1 MKKHNKIKEEEL
13 VRQNF
18 FMTPYALYR
27 NPAYKGLSNDA
38 KTLYALMLD
47 RVNLSVKNR
56 GDWTDENGEVYCYF
70 TVESAM
76 EFLEKSKQY
85 IIKLKKELHD
95 FGLLLEIKQGL
106 NKPNRIYPLKIDVS
120 RRYSEKTSGSIKNAR
135 KYTRETSGG
144 LSQGLL
150 EERERDSNHTELNHT
165 NINHTEMPSAA
176 DSGNTLYSIGSHEGQ
191 ISATADFQTEFNVF
205 KYYQERIG
213 VLDGFQS
220 QQLKEYQDIDGME
233 PELVKVAIDKAADNS
248 KRSFRYIEAILKNW
262 AQNGIKTV
270 VQQEEDQRQFE
281 NSKNP
286 VDRHKPFLTRP
297 QSNGKAKFG
306 PACGKY

>member
-150 EERERDSNHTELNHT
+150 EERERDSNHTNINHT
-165 NINHTEMPSAA
+165 NINHTEIPSAA
-176 DSGNTLYSIGSHEGQ
+176 DSGNTLYSIGAENN
-191 ISATADFQTEFNVF
+191 SAAADFNVYE
-205 KYYQERIG
+205 YYQERIG
-213 VLDGFQS
+213 LLDGFQF
-220 QQLKEYQDIDGME
+220 QQLKAYRDLDGLE
-233 PELVKVAIDKAADNS
+233 TELIKIAIDKAADNS
-248 KRSFRYIEAILKNW
+248 KRSFRYVESILKNW
-262 AQNGIKTV
+262 VQNGIRTV
-270 VQQEEDQRQFE
+270 ARQQGDQREFE
-281 NSKNP
+281 NSKNT
-286 VDRHKPFLTRP
+286 VDRHKTFLTRP

>member
-150 EERERDSNHTELNHT
+150 EERERDSNHTNINHT
-165 NINHTEMPSAA
+165 NINHTEIPSAA
-176 DSGNTLYSIGSHEGQ
+176 DSGNTLYSIGAENN
-191 ISATADFQTEFNVF
+191 SATADFNVYE
-205 KYYQERIG
+205 YYQERIG
-213 VLDGFQS
+213 LLDGFQF
-220 QQLKEYQDIDGME
+220 QQLKAYRDLDGLE
-233 PELVKVAIDKAADNS
+233 TELIKIAIDKAADNP
-248 KRSFRYIEAILKNW
+248 KRSFRYVESILKNW
-262 AQNGIKTV
+262 VQNGIRTV
-270 VQQEEDQRQFE
+270 ARQQEDQREFE
-281 NSKNP
+281 NSKNT
-286 VDRHKPFLTRP
+286 VDRHKPFLTKPRN
-297 QSNGKAKFG
+297 NGKAKFG

>member
-150 EERERDSNHTELNHT
+150 EERERDSNHTNINHT
-165 NINHTEMPSAA
+165 NINHTEIPSAA
-176 DSGNTLYSIGSHEGQ
+176 DSGNTLYRIGAENN
-191 ISATADFQTEFNVF
+191 SATADFNVYE
-205 KYYQERIG
+205 YYQERIG
-213 VLDGFQS
+213 LLDGFQF
-220 QQLKEYQDIDGME
+220 QQLKAYRDLDGLE
-233 PELVKVAIDKAADNS
+233 TELIKIAIDKAADNS
-248 KRSFRYIEAILKNW
+248 KRSFRYVESILKNW
-262 AQNGIKTV
+262 VQNGIRTV
-270 VQQEEDQRQFE
+270 ARQQEDQREFE
-281 NSKNP
+281 NSKNT

>member
-70 TVESAM
+70 KVESAM

-150 EERERDSNHTELNHT
+150 EERERDSNHTNINHT
-165 NINHTEMPSAA
+165 NINHTEIPSAA
-176 DSGNTLYSIGSHEGQ
+176 DSGNTLYSIGAENN
-191 ISATADFQTEFNVF
+191 SATADFNVYE
-205 KYYQERIG
+205 YYQERIG
-213 VLDGFQS
+213 LLDGFQF
-220 QQLKEYQDIDGME
+220 QQLKAYRDLDGLE
-233 PELVKVAIDKAADNS
+233 TELIKIAIDKAADNS
-248 KRSFRYIEAILKNW
+248 KRSFRYVESILKNW
-262 AQNGIKTV
+262 VQNGIRTV
-270 VQQEEDQRQFE
+270 ARQQEDQREFE
-281 NSKNP
+281 NSKNT
-286 VDRHKPFLTRP
+286 VDRHKPFLTKPRN
-297 QSNGKAKFG
+297 NGKAKFG

>member
-144 LSQGLL
+144 LAQGLL

-165 NINHTEMPSAA
+165 EIPSAA
-176 DSGNTLYSIGSHEGQ
+176 DSGNTLYSIGAENN
-191 ISATADFQTEFNVF
+191 SATADFNVYE
-205 KYYQERIG
+205 YYQERIG
-213 VLDGFQS
+213 LLDGFQF
-220 QQLKEYQDIDGME
+220 QQLKAYRDLDGLE
-233 PELVKVAIDKAADNS
+233 TELIKIAIDKAADNS
-248 KRSFRYIEAILKNW
+248 KRSFGYVNSILKSW

-270 VQQEEDQRQFE
+270 AQQREEQNNYASNKP
-281 NSKNP
+281 NS
-286 VDRHKPFLTRP
+286 DKP
-297 QSNGKAKFG
+297 KFG
-306 PACGKY
+306 PACSKY

>member
-150 EERERDSNHTELNHT
+150 EERERDSNHTNINHT
-165 NINHTEMPSAA
+165 NINHTEIPSAA
-176 DSGNTLYSIGSHEGQ
+176 DSGNTLYSIGAENN
-191 ISATADFQTEFNVF
+191 SATADFNVYE
-205 KYYQERIG
+205 YYQERIG
-213 VLDGFQS
+213 LLDGFQF
-220 QQLKEYQDIDGME
+220 QQLKAYRDLDGLE
-233 PELVKVAIDKAADNS
+233 TELIKIAIDKAADNS
-248 KRSFRYIEAILKNW
+248 KRSFRYVESILKNW
-262 AQNGIKTV
+262 VQNGIRTV
-270 VQQEEDQRQFE
+270 ARQQEDQREFE
-281 NSKNP
+281 NSKNT
-286 VDRHKPFLTRP
+286 VDRHKPFLTKPRN
-297 QSNGKAKFG
+297 NGKAKFG

>member
-56 GDWTDENGEVYCYF
+56 GDWADENGEVYCYF

-165 NINHTEMPSAA
+165 NINHTEIPSAA
-176 DSGNTLYSIGSHEGQ
+176 DSGNTLYSIGAENN
-191 ISATADFQTEFNVF
+191 SATADFNVYE
-205 KYYQERIG
+205 YYQERIG
-213 VLDGFQS
+213 LLDGFQF
-220 QQLKEYQDIDGME
+220 QQLKAYRDLDGLE
-233 PELVKVAIDKAADNS
+233 TELIKIAIDKAADNS
-248 KRSFRYIEAILKNW
+248 KRSFRYVESILKNW
-262 AQNGIKTV
+262 VQNGIRTV
-270 VQQEEDQRQFE
+270 ARQQEDQREFE
-281 NSKNP
+281 NSKNT

-306 PACGKY
+306 PACSKY

>member
-95 FGLLLEIKQGL
+95 FGLLLETKQGL

-165 NINHTEMPSAA
+165 NINHTEIPSAA
-176 DSGNTLYSIGSHEGQ
+176 DSGNTLYSIGAENN
-191 ISATADFQTEFNVF
+191 SATADFNVYE
-205 KYYQERIG
+205 YYQERIG
-213 VLDGFQS
+213 LLDGFQF
-220 QQLKEYQDIDGME
+220 QQLKAYRDLDGLE
-233 PELVKVAIDKAADNS
+233 TELIKIAIDKAADNS
-248 KRSFRYIEAILKNW
+248 KRSFRYVESILKNW
-262 AQNGIKTV
+262 VQNGIRTV
-270 VQQEEDQRQFE
+270 ARQQEDQREFE
-281 NSKNP
+281 NSKNT
-286 VDRHKPFLTRP
+286 VDRHKPFLTKPRN
-297 QSNGKAKFG
+297 NGKAKFG

>member
-1 MKKHNKIKEEEL
+1 MRKHNKIKEEEL

-95 FGLLLEIKQGL
+95 FGLLLEVKQGL

-144 LSQGLL
+144 TSQVLL
-150 EERERDSNHTELNHT
+150 EERERNSNHTELNHT
-165 NINHTEMPSAA
+165 ELKHTEIPSAA
-176 DSGNTLYSIGSHEGQ
+176 DSGNTLYSIESHEKQ
-191 ISATADFQTEFNVF
+191 NSATADFNIYE
-205 KYYQERIG
+205 YYQERIG
-213 VLDGFQS
+213 ILDGFQL
-220 QQLKEYQDIDGME
+220 QTIEQHQAIDGME
-233 PELVKVAIDKAADNS
+233 PELIKIAIDKAADNS
-248 KRSFRYIEAILKNW
+248 KRSFRYVESILKNW
-262 AQNGIKTV
+262 AQNGIRTV
-270 VQQEEDQRQFE
+270 ARQQEDQRQFE
-281 NSKNP
+281 NSKNT

-297 QSNGKAKFG
+297 RNNGKAKFG

>member
-47 RVNLSVKNR
+47 RVNLSVENR

-150 EERERDSNHTELNHT
+150 EERERDSNHTNINHT
-165 NINHTEMPSAA
+165 NINHTEIPSAA
-176 DSGNTLYSIGSHEGQ
+176 DSGNTLYSIGAENN
-191 ISATADFQTEFNVF
+191 SATADFNVYE
-205 KYYQERIG
+205 YYQERIG
-213 VLDGFQS
+213 LLDGFQF
-220 QQLKEYQDIDGME
+220 QQLKAYRDLDGLE
-233 PELVKVAIDKAADNS
+233 TELIKIAIDKAADNS
-248 KRSFRYIEAILKNW
+248 KRSFRYVESILKNW
-262 AQNGIKTV
+262 VQNGIRTV
-270 VQQEEDQRQFE
+270 ARQQEDQREFE
-281 NSKNP
+281 NSKNT
-286 VDRHKPFLTRP
+286 VDRHKPFLTKPRN
-297 QSNGKAKFG
+297 NGKAKFG

>member
-165 NINHTEMPSAA
+165 NINHTEIPSAA
-176 DSGNTLYSIGSHEGQ
+176 DSGNTLYSIGAENN
-191 ISATADFQTEFNVF
+191 SATADFNVYE
-205 KYYQERIG
+205 YYQERIG
-213 VLDGFQS
+213 LLDGFQF
-220 QQLKEYQDIDGME
+220 QQLKAYRDLDGLE
-233 PELVKVAIDKAADNS
+233 TELIKIAIDKAADNS
-248 KRSFRYIEAILKNW
+248 KRSFRYVESILKKW
-262 AQNGIKTV
+262 VQNGIRTV
-270 VQQEEDQRQFE
+270 ARQQEDQREFE
-281 NSKNP
+281 NSKNT

>member
-165 NINHTEMPSAA
+165 NINHTEIPSAA
-176 DSGNTLYSIGSHEGQ
+176 DSGNTLYSIGAENN
-191 ISATADFQTEFNVF
+191 SATADFNVYE
-205 KYYQERIG
+205 YYQERIG
-213 VLDGFQS
+213 LLDGFQF
-220 QQLKEYQDIDGME
+220 QQLKAYRDLDGLE
-233 PELVKVAIDKAADNS
+233 TELIKIAIDKAADNS
-248 KRSFRYIEAILKNW
+248 KRSFRYVESILKNW
-262 AQNGIKTV
+262 VQNGIRTV
-270 VQQEEDQRQFE
+270 ARQQEDQREFE
-281 NSKNP
+281 NSKNT
-286 VDRHKPFLTRP
+286 VDRHKPFLTKPRN
-297 QSNGKAKFG
+297 NGKAKFG

>member
-165 NINHTEMPSAA
+165 NINHTEIPSAA
-176 DSGNTLYSIGSHEGQ
+176 DSGNTLYSIGAENN
-191 ISATADFQTEFNVF
+191 SATADFNVYE
-205 KYYQERIG
+205 YYQERIG
-213 VLDGFQS
+213 LLDGFQF
-220 QQLKEYQDIDGME
+220 QQFKAYRDLDGLE
-233 PELVKVAIDKAADNS
+233 TELIKIAIDKAADNS
-248 KRSFRYIEAILKNW
+248 KRSFRYVESILKNW
-262 AQNGIKTV
+262 VQNGIRTV
-270 VQQEEDQRQFE
+270 ARQQEDQREFE
-281 NSKNP
+281 NSKNT
-286 VDRHKPFLTRP
+286 VDRHKPFLTKPRN
-297 QSNGKAKFG
+297 NGKAKFG

>member
-1 MKKHNKIKEEEL
+1 
-13 VRQNF
+13 
-18 FMTPYALYR
+18 MTPYALYR

-120 RRYSEKTSGSIKNAR
+120 RRYSEKASGSIKNAR

-165 NINHTEMPSAA
+165 NINHTEIPSAA
-176 DSGNTLYSIGSHEGQ
+176 DSGNTLYSIGAENN
-191 ISATADFQTEFNVF
+191 SATADFNVYE
-205 KYYQERIG
+205 YYQERIG
-213 VLDGFQS
+213 LLDGFQF
-220 QQLKEYQDIDGME
+220 QQLKAYRDLDGLE
-233 PELVKVAIDKAADNS
+233 TELIKIAIDKAADNS
-248 KRSFRYIEAILKNW
+248 KRSFRYVESILKNW
-262 AQNGIKTV
+262 VQNGIRTV
-270 VQQEEDQRQFE
+270 ARQQEDQREFE
-281 NSKNP
+281 NSKNT
-286 VDRHKPFLTRP
+286 VDRHKPFLTKPRN
-297 QSNGKAKFG
+297 NGKAKFG

>member
-165 NINHTEMPSAA
+165 NINHTEIPSAA
-176 DSGNTLYSIGSHEGQ
+176 DSGNTLYSIGAENN
-191 ISATADFQTEFNVF
+191 SATADFNVYE
-205 KYYQERIG
+205 YYQERIG
-213 VLDGFQS
+213 LLDGFQF
-220 QQLKEYQDIDGME
+220 QQLKAYRDLDGLE
-233 PELVKVAIDKAADNS
+233 TELIKIAIDKAADNS
-248 KRSFRYIEAILKNW
+248 KRSFRYVESILKNW
-262 AQNGIKTV
+262 VQNGIRTV
-270 VQQEEDQRQFE
+270 ARQQEDQREFE
-281 NSKNP
+281 NSKNT
-286 VDRHKPFLTRP
+286 VDRHKPFLTKPRN
-297 QSNGKAKFG
+297 NGKAKFG
-306 PACGKY
+306 PACSKY

>member
-27 NPAYKGLSNDA
+27 NPVYKGLSNDA

-95 FGLLLEIKQGL
+95 FGLLLEVKQGL

-120 RRYSEKTSGSIKNAR
+120 RRYSEKTSGSIKNIR
-135 KYTRETSGG
+135 KSPIGTPGG
-144 LSQGLL
+144 TCQELL
-150 EERERDSNHTELNHT
+150 EEHERNSNHTELNHT
-165 NINHTEMPSAA
+165 NINHTETPSAA
-176 DSGNTLYSIGSHEGQ
+176 DSGNTLYSIGAENN
-191 ISATADFQTEFNVF
+191 SATADFNIFD
-205 KYYQERIG
+205 YYQNRIG
-213 VLDGFQS
+213 LLDGFQL
-220 QQLKEYQDIDGME
+220 QQIEAYQAIEGME
-233 PELVKVAIDKAADNS
+233 TELIKIAIDKAADNS
-248 KRSFRYIEAILKNW
+248 KRSFNYVNSILKSW

-270 VQQEEDQRQFE
+270 AQQTEEQRNFEGRKNTDDQ
-281 NSKNP
+281 P
-286 VDRHKPFLTRP
+286 V
-297 QSNGKAKFG
+297 KFG
-306 PACGKY
+306 PACSKY

>member
-165 NINHTEMPSAA
+165 NINHTEIPSAA
-176 DSGNTLYSIGSHEGQ
+176 DSGNTLYSIGAENN
-191 ISATADFQTEFNVF
+191 SATADFNVYE
-205 KYYQERIG
+205 YYQERIG
-213 VLDGFQS
+213 LLDGFQF
-220 QQLKEYQDIDGME
+220 QQLKAYRDLDGLE
-233 PELVKVAIDKAADNS
+233 TELIKIAIDKAADNS
-248 KRSFRYIEAILKNW
+248 KRSFRYVESILKNW
-262 AQNGIKTV
+262 VQNGIRTV
-270 VQQEEDQRQFE
+270 ARQQEDQREFE
-281 NSKNP
+281 NSKNT

-297 QSNGKAKFG
+297 QNNGKAKFG

>member
-1 MKKHNKIKEEEL
+1 MRKHNKIKEEEL

-76 EFLEKSKQY
+76 EFLEKSKPY

-95 FGLLLEIKQGL
+95 FGLLLEVNQGL

-120 RRYSEKTSGSIKNAR
+120 RRYTELTSGSKKNTR
-135 KYTRETSGG
+135 KSTRVTSGG
-144 LSQGLL
+144 NSRLPL
-150 EERERDSNHTELNHT
+150 EVTENDSNHTELNHT

-176 DSGNTLYSIGSHEGQ
+176 DSGNTLYSIESHEKQ
-191 ISATADFQTEFNVF
+191 NSATADFNIYE
-205 KYYQERIG
+205 YYQERIG
-213 VLDGFQS
+213 LLDGFQF
-220 QQLKEYQDIDGME
+220 QQFKDYQNIDGME
-233 PELVKVAIDKAADNS
+233 TELIKIAIDKAADNS
-248 KRSFRYIEAILKNW
+248 KRSFRYVESILKNW
-262 AQNGIKTV
+262 AQNGIRTV
-270 VQQEEDQRQFE
+270 AQQKEDQRQFE
-281 NSKNP
+281 NSKNA

>member
-1 MKKHNKIKEEEL
+1 
-13 VRQNF
+13 
-18 FMTPYALYR
+18 
-27 NPAYKGLSNDA
+27 
-38 KTLYALMLD
+38 
-47 RVNLSVKNR
+47 
-56 GDWTDENGEVYCYF
+56 
-70 TVESAM
+70 M

-165 NINHTEMPSAA
+165 NINHTEIPSAA
-176 DSGNTLYSIGSHEGQ
+176 DSGNTLYSIGAENN
-191 ISATADFQTEFNVF
+191 SATADFNVYE
-205 KYYQERIG
+205 YYQERIG
-213 VLDGFQS
+213 LLDGFQF
-220 QQLKEYQDIDGME
+220 QQLKAYRDLDGLE
-233 PELVKVAIDKAADNS
+233 TELIKIAIDKAADNS
-248 KRSFRYIEAILKNW
+248 KRSFRYVESILKNW
-262 AQNGIKTV
+262 VQNGIRTV
-270 VQQEEDQRQFE
+270 ARQQEDQREFE
-281 NSKNP
+281 NSKNT

>member
-165 NINHTEMPSAA
+165 NINHTEIPSAA
-176 DSGNTLYSIGSHEGQ
+176 DSGNTLYSIGAENN
-191 ISATADFQTEFNVF
+191 SATADFNVYE
-205 KYYQERIG
+205 YYQERIG
-213 VLDGFQS
+213 LLDGFQF
-220 QQLKEYQDIDGME
+220 QQLKAYRDLDGLE
-233 PELVKVAIDKAADNS
+233 TELIKIAIDKAADNS
-248 KRSFRYIEAILKNW
+248 KRSFGYVNSILKSW

-270 VQQEEDQRQFE
+270 AQQQEDQREFE
-281 NSKNP
+281 NSKNT
-286 VDRHKPFLTRP
+286 VDRHKPFLTKPRN
-297 QSNGKAKFG
+297 NGKAKFG

>member
-165 NINHTEMPSAA
+165 NINHTETPSAA
-176 DSGNTLYSIGSHEGQ
+176 DSGNTLYSIGAENN
-191 ISATADFQTEFNVF
+191 SATADFNVYE
-205 KYYQERIG
+205 YYQERIG
-213 VLDGFQS
+213 LLDGFQF
-220 QQLKEYQDIDGME
+220 QQLKAYRDLDGLE
-233 PELVKVAIDKAADNS
+233 TELIKIAIDKAADNS
-248 KRSFRYIEAILKNW
+248 KRSFRYVESILKNW
-262 AQNGIKTV
+262 VQNGIRTV
-270 VQQEEDQRQFE
+270 ARQQEDQRQFE
-281 NSKNP
+281 NSKNT
-286 VDRHKPFLTRP
+286 VDRHKPFLTKPRN
-297 QSNGKAKFG
+297 NGKAKFG

>member
-1 MKKHNKIKEEEL
+1 MLDKI
-13 VRQNF
+13 F

-165 NINHTEMPSAA
+165 NINHTEIPSAA
-176 DSGNTLYSIGSHEGQ
+176 DSGNTLYSIGAENN
-191 ISATADFQTEFNVF
+191 SATADFNVYE
-205 KYYQERIG
+205 YYQERIG
-213 VLDGFQS
+213 LLDGFQF
-220 QQLKEYQDIDGME
+220 QQLKAYRDLDGLE
-233 PELVKVAIDKAADNS
+233 TELIKIAIDKAADNS
-248 KRSFRYIEAILKNW
+248 KRSFRYVESILKNW
-262 AQNGIKTV
+262 VQNGIRTV
-270 VQQEEDQRQFE
+270 ARQQEDQREFE
-281 NSKNP
+281 NSKNT
-286 VDRHKPFLTRP
+286 VDRHKPFLTKPRN
-297 QSNGKAKFG
+297 NGKAKFG

>member
-165 NINHTEMPSAA
+165 NINHTEIPSAA
-176 DSGNTLYSIGSHEGQ
+176 DSGNTLYSIGAENN
-191 ISATADFQTEFNVF
+191 SATADFNVYE
-205 KYYQERIG
+205 YYQERIG
-213 VLDGFQS
+213 LLDGFQF
-220 QQLKEYQDIDGME
+220 QQLKAYRDLDGLE
-233 PELVKVAIDKAADNS
+233 TELIKIAIDKAADNS
-248 KRSFRYIEAILKNW
+248 KRSFRYVESILKNW
-262 AQNGIKTV
+262 VQNGIRTV
-270 VQQEEDQRQFE
+270 ARQQEDQREFE
-281 NSKNP
+281 NSKNT

>member
-38 KTLYALMLD
+38 KILYALMLD

-144 LSQGLL
+144 LPQGLL

-176 DSGNTLYSIGSHEGQ
+176 DSGNTLYSIGAENN
-191 ISATADFQTEFNVF
+191 SATADFNVYE
-205 KYYQERIG
+205 YYQERIG
-213 VLDGFQS
+213 LLDGFQF

-281 NSKNP
+281 NSKNT

>member
-165 NINHTEMPSAA
+165 NINHTEIPSAA
-176 DSGNTLYSIGSHEGQ
+176 DSGNTLYSIGAENN
-191 ISATADFQTEFNVF
+191 SATADFNVYE
-205 KYYQERIG
+205 YYQERIG
-213 VLDGFQS
+213 LLDGFQF
-220 QQLKEYQDIDGME
+220 QQLKAYRDLDGLE
-233 PELVKVAIDKAADNS
+233 TELIKIAIDKAADNS
-248 KRSFRYIEAILKNW
+248 KRSFRYVESILKNW
-262 AQNGIKTV
+262 VQNGIRTV
-270 VQQEEDQRQFE
+270 ARQQEDQREFE
-281 NSKNP
+281 NSKNT

-306 PACGKY
+306 PACSKY

>member
-165 NINHTEMPSAA
+165 NINHTEIPSAA
-176 DSGNTLYSIGSHEGQ
+176 DSGNTLYSIGAENN
-191 ISATADFQTEFNVF
+191 SATADFNVYE
-205 KYYQERIG
+205 YYQERIG
-213 VLDGFQS
+213 LLDGFQF
-220 QQLKEYQDIDGME
+220 QQLKAYRDLDGLE
-233 PELVKVAIDKAADNS
+233 TELIKIAIDKAADNS
-248 KRSFRYIEAILKNW
+248 KRSFRYVESILKNW
-262 AQNGIKTV
+262 VQNGIRTV
-270 VQQEEDQRQFE
+270 ARQQEDQREFE
-281 NSKNP
+281 NSKNT

-297 QSNGKAKFG
+297 QTNGKAKFG

>member
-1 MKKHNKIKEEEL
+1 
-13 VRQNF
+13 
-18 FMTPYALYR
+18 MTPYALYR
-27 NPAYKGLSNDA
+27 NPVYKGLSNDA

-95 FGLLLEIKQGL
+95 FGLLLEVKQGL

-144 LSQGLL
+144 LSQELL
-150 EERERDSNHTELNHT
+150 EGCEGDSNHTELNHT
-165 NINHTEMPSAA
+165 ELNHTEIPSAA
-176 DSGNTLYSIGSHEGQ
+176 DSGNTLYSIGAKNNQ
-191 ISATADFQTEFNVF
+191 TATADNQSSFNFVD
-205 KYYQERIG
+205 YYQGKIGMMDGSQFQRIKSYIF
-213 VLDGFQS
+213 D
-220 QQLKEYQDIDGME
+220 EGME
-233 PELVKVAIDKAADNS
+233 PELIKVAIDKAADNS
-248 KRSFRYIEAILKNW
+248 KRTFRYIEAILKNW

-281 NSKNP
+281 NSKNA

-306 PACGKY
+306 PACSKY

>member
-1 MKKHNKIKEEEL
+1 MKYRKEDFGGL
-13 VRQNF
+13 TF
-18 FMTPYALYR
+18 FAMPYALFG
-27 NPAYKGLSNDA
+27 NPTYKGLSNDA
-38 KTLYALMLD
+38 KVLYGLMMD
-47 RVNLSVKNR
+47 RINLSIKNQE
-56 GDWTDENGEVYCYF
+56 DWTDENGEVYCYF
-70 TVESAM
+70 SVETAM
-76 EFLEKSKQY
+76 EFLGKSNRY

-95 FGLLLEIKQGL
+95 FGLLLEARQGL
-106 NKPNRIYPLKIDVS
+106 NKPNRIYPLKIDIS
-120 RRYSEKTSGSIKNAR
+120 RKCTRVTSGSAR
-135 KYTRETSGG
+135 KS
-144 LSQGLL
+144 LL
-150 EERERDSNHTELNHT
+150 EVHESHSNHTELNHT

-191 ISATADFQTEFNVF
+191 ISATADFRTEFNVF

-281 NSKNP
+281 NSKNT

>member
-150 EERERDSNHTELNHT
+150 EERERDSNHTNINHT
-165 NINHTEMPSAA
+165 NINHTEIPSAA
-176 DSGNTLYSIGSHEGQ
+176 DSGNTLYSIGAENN
-191 ISATADFQTEFNVF
+191 SATADFNVYE
-205 KYYQERIG
+205 YYQERIG
-213 VLDGFQS
+213 LLDGFQF
-220 QQLKEYQDIDGME
+220 QQLKAYRDLDGLE
-233 PELVKVAIDKAADNS
+233 TELIKIAIDKAADNS
-248 KRSFRYIEAILKNW
+248 KRSFRYVESILKNW
-262 AQNGIKTV
+262 VQNGIRTV
-270 VQQEEDQRQFE
+270 ARQQEDQREFE
-281 NSKNP
+281 NSKNT

>member
-135 KYTRETSGG
+135 KYARETSGG

-165 NINHTEMPSAA
+165 NINHTEIPSAA
-176 DSGNTLYSIGSHEGQ
+176 DSGNTLYSIGAENN
-191 ISATADFQTEFNVF
+191 SATADFNVYE
-205 KYYQERIG
+205 YYQERIG
-213 VLDGFQS
+213 LLDGFQF
-220 QQLKEYQDIDGME
+220 QQLKAYRDLDGLE
-233 PELVKVAIDKAADNS
+233 TELIKIAIDKAADNS
-248 KRSFRYIEAILKNW
+248 KRSFRYVESILKNW
-262 AQNGIKTV
+262 VQNGIRTV
-270 VQQEEDQRQFE
+270 ARQQEDQREFE
-281 NSKNP
+281 NSKNT

>member
-106 NKPNRIYPLKIDVS
+106 KKPNRIYPLKIDVS

-165 NINHTEMPSAA
+165 NINHTEIPSAA
-176 DSGNTLYSIGSHEGQ
+176 DSGNTLYSIGAENN
-191 ISATADFQTEFNVF
+191 SATADFNVYE
-205 KYYQERIG
+205 YYQERIG
-213 VLDGFQS
+213 LLDGFQF
-220 QQLKEYQDIDGME
+220 QQLKAYRDLDGLE
-233 PELVKVAIDKAADNS
+233 TELIKIAIDKAADNS
-248 KRSFRYIEAILKNW
+248 KRSFRYVESILKNW
-262 AQNGIKTV
+262 VQNGIRTV
-270 VQQEEDQRQFE
+270 ARQQEDQREFE
-281 NSKNP
+281 NSKNT
-286 VDRHKPFLTRP
+286 VDRHKPSLTKPRN
-297 QSNGKAKFG
+297 NGKAKFG

>member
-13 VRQNF
+13 VRQDF

-150 EERERDSNHTELNHT
+150 EERERDSNHTNINHT
-165 NINHTEMPSAA
+165 NINHTEIPSAA
-176 DSGNTLYSIGSHEGQ
+176 DSGNTLYSIGAENN
-191 ISATADFQTEFNVF
+191 SATADFNVYE
-205 KYYQERIG
+205 YYQERIG
-213 VLDGFQS
+213 LLDGFQF
-220 QQLKEYQDIDGME
+220 QQLKAYRDLDGLE
-233 PELVKVAIDKAADNS
+233 TELIKIAIDKAADNS
-248 KRSFRYIEAILKNW
+248 KRSFRYVESILKNW
-262 AQNGIKTV
+262 VQNGIRTV
-270 VQQEEDQRQFE
+270 ARQQEDQREFE
-281 NSKNP
+281 NSKNT
-286 VDRHKPFLTRP
+286 VDRHKPFLTKPRN
-297 QSNGKAKFG
+297 NGKAKFG

>member
-56 GDWTDENGEVYCYF
+56 GDWTDENDEVYCYF

-144 LSQGLL
+144 LSQELL
-150 EERERDSNHTELNHT
+150 EGCEGDSNHTELNHT
-165 NINHTEMPSAA
+165 NINHTEIPSAA
-176 DSGNTLYSIGSHEGQ
+176 DSGNTLYSIGAKNNQ
-191 ISATADFQTEFNVF
+191 TATADFNVYE
-205 KYYQERIG
+205 YYQERIG
-213 VLDGFQS
+213 LLDGFQF
-220 QQLKEYQDIDGME
+220 QQLKAYRDLDGLE
-233 PELVKVAIDKAADNS
+233 TELIKIAIDKAADNS
-248 KRSFRYIEAILKNW
+248 KRSFRYVESILKNW
-262 AQNGIKTV
+262 VQNGIRTV
-270 VQQEEDQRQFE
+270 ARQQEDQREFE
-281 NSKNP
+281 NSKNT

>member
-1 MKKHNKIKEEEL
+1 VKKHNKIKEEEL

-165 NINHTEMPSAA
+165 NINHTEIPSAA
-176 DSGNTLYSIGSHEGQ
+176 DSGNTLYSIGAENN
-191 ISATADFQTEFNVF
+191 SATADFNVYE
-205 KYYQERIG
+205 YYQERIG
-213 VLDGFQS
+213 LLDGFQF
-220 QQLKEYQDIDGME
+220 QQLKAYRDLDGLE
-233 PELVKVAIDKAADNS
+233 TELIKIAIDKAADNS
-248 KRSFRYIEAILKNW
+248 KRSFRYVESILKNW
-262 AQNGIKTV
+262 VQNGIRTV
-270 VQQEEDQRQFE
+270 ARQQEDQREFE
-281 NSKNP
+281 NSKNT
-286 VDRHKPFLTRP
+286 VDRHKPFLTKPRN
-297 QSNGKAKFG
+297 NGKAKFG

>member
-120 RRYSEKTSGSIKNAR
+120 RRCSEKTSGSIKNAR

-165 NINHTEMPSAA
+165 NINHTEIPSAA
-176 DSGNTLYSIGSHEGQ
+176 DSGNTLYSIGAENN
-191 ISATADFQTEFNVF
+191 SATADFNVYE
-205 KYYQERIG
+205 YYQERIG
-213 VLDGFQS
+213 LLDGFQF
-220 QQLKEYQDIDGME
+220 QQLKAYRDLDGLE
-233 PELVKVAIDKAADNS
+233 TELIKIAIDKAADNS
-248 KRSFRYIEAILKNW
+248 KRSFRYVESILKNW
-262 AQNGIKTV
+262 VQNGIRTV
-270 VQQEEDQRQFE
+270 ARQQEDQREFE
-281 NSKNP
+281 NSKNT